1 MNKLSLTLLT
11 ALFAAGAYGQ
21 SPAPAAANVEKSN
34 ATAGSVAEAEARTT
48 KDLLTSRNCVR
59 DTGTHITRKGK
70 DKDDCVNT
78 TGRSYDKKNFD
89 QTSTMETD
97 KVLPL
102 LDPAIDVRRK

>member
-11 ALFAAGAYGQ
+11 ALFAAGAYAQ
-21 SPAPAAANVEKSN
+21 SPAPAAADVEKSN
-34 ATAGSVAEAEARTT
+34 VTADANAEARTT

-59 DTGTHITRKGK
+59 DTGTHITRKV
-70 DKDDCVNT
+70 KDDCVNT

-89 QTSTMETD
+89 LTSTVETD

-102 LDPAIDVRRK
+102 LDPAINVRSK

>member
-11 ALFAAGAYGQ
+11 ALFAAGAYAQ

-34 ATAGSVAEAEARTT
+34 VTADTNAEARTT

-59 DTGTHITRKGK
+59 DTGTHIARSKV
-70 DKDDCVNT
+70 KDDCVNT
-78 TGRSYDKKNFD
+78 TGRSYDQKNFD
-89 QTSTMETD
+89 QTGPRETD

-102 LDPAIDVRRK
+102 LDPAINVRSK

>member
-34 ATAGSVAEAEARTT
+34 ATAGSVAEGEARTT
-48 KDLLTSRNCVR
+48 KELLTSRNCVR
-59 DTGTHITRKGK
+59 ETGTYIKRKG
-70 DKDDCVNT
+70 KDDCVNT

-89 QTSTMETD
+89 QTSTVETD